1 VLLEEP
7 SMNQK
12 LSRTFATL
20 ALSLGAALALA
31 PAAYAQKPDW
41 AGQGGGKGNASG
53 NGAGKEDVRP
63 SKAQATGDSRSGDT
77 RISIQIGAYFDDRQ
91 RRSALDYYRP
101 VFSAGQCP
109 PGLAKKNNGCMPP
122 GLAKQWARGRPLP
135 GGIITYPIPR
145 DLEIRLGIP
154 PAGHKYVRIAADILL
169 IAVGTSMVV
178 DAIEDLASL

>member
-1 VLLEEP
+1 
-7 SMNQK
+7 MNPT
-12 LSRTFATL
+12 LSRTFAVAAL
-20 ALSLGAALALA
+20 AMAAALAL
-31 PAAYAQKPDW
+31 PPNAQAERPEW
-41 AGQGGGKGNASG
+41 AGQGGGKGNG
-53 NGAGKEDVRP
+53 NGNGNGGGKNEVRP
-63 SKAQATGDSRSGDT
+63 SAAPSGSADLRVGDT
-77 RISIQIGAYFDDRQ
+77 RISIQIGGYFDDRQ

-122 GLAKQWARGRPLP
+122 GQAKQWARGRALP
-135 GGIITYPIPR
+135 GGIVTYPLPR

-169 IAVGTSMVV
+169 IAVGTSIVV